1 MKIWPLLGAL
11 ALGLSSA
18 AAEDVR
24 FPATFKPALMVHVP
38 KGWTADKL
46 NVGLSENLMIDSADH
61 TMELVI
67 SLSPTLGSPDVLAE
81 KLLKATPRGKT
92 KAKLA
97 GLDGFVYRGTATNP
111 DGLKLNLKLF
121 IAPVDLKEA
130 YTCTLITAYD
140 LEATELAPANAIV
153 AGIKLLPK

>member
-1 MKIWPLLGAL
+1 MKSALLLGAL
-11 ALGLSSA
+11 ALAVSPA

-24 FPATFKPALMVHVP
+24 FPSDFKPALMIHTP
-38 KGWTADKL
+38 KGWTAEKL

-61 TMELVI
+61 TMELVV
-67 SLSPTLGSPDVLAE
+67 SLSPTLGSPDILAA
-81 KLLKATPRGKT
+81 KLLRAKPQAKT

-97 GLDGFVYRGTATNP
+97 GLDAFVYRGTATNA
-111 DGLKLNLKLF
+111 DGVKLNLKLF
-121 IAPVDLKEA
+121 IAPIDPKEA

-140 LEATELAPANAIV
+140 DGAKALAPANTLI